1 MRIKKTVSLNGET
14 YREGTE
20 PVLHPEL
27 QNKLKQLGAFGT
39 VQKKRKPKRK
49 TKEQKFDETGDKL

>member
-1 MRIKKTVSLNGET
+1 LNGET